1 MFICNSYPHFIFLE
15 EELMKDSRDI
25 KIIVTECEGDSS
37 SDPMYKE
44 FVFLMKDIL
53 IEIKNHNNE
62 K

>member
-1 MFICNSYPHFIFLE
+1 
-15 EELMKDSRDI
+15 MKDSRDI